1 MRIRS
6 EGKAEFGVRVGI
18 RGVMGN
24 EVRMEGKWKLME
36 LELGFMLGP
45 GLGVGLG
52 IGDRDGM
59 GVRG

>member
-1 MRIRS
+1 M
-6 EGKAEFGVRVGI
+6 VRVGI

-24 EVRMEGKWKLME
+24 EVRMEGKRKLME

-45 GLGVGLG
+45 GLGMGLG